1 MPLKRNAEWAASR
14 AAAYQRK
21 AFLLNYQAYQK
32 EIDEC
37 LKKHPEAIP
46 RVREMLV
53 QLKLLPPASANDP
66 IQKPSL
72 ATVSEEENLLAKVG
86 NEEVPLKFPSRVKF
100 LYNPGRA
107 GESAPRH
114 VLMYILS
121 QVEPR
126 VFSHHAL
133 KALAPAARKQVP
145 PQDLATLIE
154 FVCDYATDVPLAAEH
169 REVQAMI
176 DALKAAYVRCGEK
189 AQHITLPPNWEQQ
202 GVYRWRFDP
211 EMPFRG
217 SLELYHEKVS
227 LTVDPAAL
235 SLPPETSLETLTL
248 SSNWST
254 DKAMLTSGLR
264 QWNCARLMVSLKERP
279 VPPMLENGDV
289 DSVQEE
295 EDRDAAMGEDFQDE
309 ADMQPPPPA

>member
-145 PQDLATLIE
+145 PQDLAILIE
-154 FVCDYATDVPLAAEH
+154 FVCDYATDVPLAPEH

-176 DALKAAYVRCGEK
+176 DTLKAAYVRCGEK
-189 AQHITLPPNWEQQ
+189 AQYITLPPQLGAAGRVSVE
-202 GVYRWRFDP
+202 VRPRDAIPRRYRAVPR
-211 EMPFRG
+211 E
-217 SLELYHEKVS
+217 
-227 LTVDPAAL
+227 
-235 SLPPETSLETLTL
+235 
-248 SSNWST
+248 
-254 DKAMLTSGLR
+254 GLR
-264 QWNCARLMVSLKERP
+264 GRRPRGFLLAARHLPRDDHVGIELVERQGRAHQRAPSVELCALDGVFERTACP
-279 VPPMLENGDV
+279 TNARERRRRVGA
-289 DSVQEE
+289 
-295 EDRDAAMGEDFQDE
+295 RGI
-309 ADMQPPPPA
+309 

>member
-21 AFLLNYQAYQK
+21 AFLLNYQAYHK

-37 LKKHPEAIP
+37 LKQHPEAIP

-53 QLKLLPPASANDP
+53 QLQLLPPASQNDP

-72 ATVSEEENLLAKVG
+72 VPVSEAENLLAKVG
-86 NEEVPLKFPSRVKF
+86 NDEIPLKFPARVKF

-145 PQDLATLIE
+145 PQDLAILIE
-154 FVCDYATDVPLAAEH
+154 FVCDYATDVPLAPEH

-176 DALKAAYVRCGEK
+176 DTLKAAYVRCGEK
-189 AQHITLPPNWEQQ
+189 AQYITLPPNWEQQ
-202 GVYRWRFDP
+202 GVYRWRCAP

-217 SLELYHEKVS
+217 VIELCHEKVS
-227 LTVDPAAL
+227 VVVDPAAL
-235 SLPPETSLETLTL
+235 SLPPDTSLATITLA
-248 SSNWST
+248 SNWSK
-254 DKAMLTSGLR
+254 DKAVLTSGLR
-264 QWNCARLMVSLKERP
+264 QWNCARLMVSLKERL

-289 DSVQEE
+289 ESVQGGFDPDE
-295 EDRDAAMGEDFQDE
+295 AMGDDVEDE
-309 ADMQPPPPA
+309 AEMQPPPPV